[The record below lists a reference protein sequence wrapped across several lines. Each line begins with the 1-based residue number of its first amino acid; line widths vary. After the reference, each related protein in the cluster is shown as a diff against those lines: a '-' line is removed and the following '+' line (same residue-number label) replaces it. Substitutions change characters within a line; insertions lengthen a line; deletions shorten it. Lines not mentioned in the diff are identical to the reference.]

1 MATQKKTGFDRY
13 FAKRMADPKFAAEY
27 ASARAEIDA
36 TDKLIRALD
45 AVREAGGLTKAQLA
59 RRIEAKPESIRRLF
73 TSPDSNPTMETV
85 FKVATALGYHLELV
99 ANARRGNR
107 RRAPTRQAAKASNE
121 VDLFANMSNR
131 ERAKLHA
138 SLRGAE
144 EEIAAG
150 KATRAEEVVRGLR
163 AARKPSR

>member
-13 FAKRMADPKFAAEY
+13 FAKRMADPKFAGEY
-27 ASARAEIDA
+27 TAARAQIDA

-73 TSPDSNPTMETV
+73 TAPDSNPTMETV
-85 FKVATALGYHLELV
+85 FKVASALGYHLELV
-99 ANARRGNR
+99 ANALRGADRRTPG
-107 RRAPTRQAAKASNE
+107 RQAARGTNK
-121 VDLFANMSNR
+121 VDDFANMSNA

-138 SLRGAE
+138 SLRRAE

-150 KATRAEEVVRGLR
+150 RATPAKGLVRKLR
-163 AARKPSR
+163 ASK